1 MSEERLYK
9 VLVTT
14 TIKHQVY
21 YSTAYRETDADII
34 EEVLDMTNHNYK
46 KIDEND
52 VITIVEQVEDI
63 QDEGYTYVDDE

>member
-21 YSTAYRETDADII
+21 YSTKYRETDADII

-46 KIDEND
+46 KIDMND
-52 VITIVEQVEDI
+52 VITVEERVEDI